1 MAQQTAGLVTTAK
14 PQKGGAVSSATLGTA
29 IPADAAAT
37 LNAAFV
43 KLGYV
48 SEDGLTNGNEK
59 DVEDIKDWGGDTV
72 LSVGTGRKETF
83 QMTFIQSLDPDV
95 LKEVYGQENVK
106 IASGNKL
113 VTVDHNAKDM
123 PHRVF
128 VIEMIMAGGYVKR
141 IVIPD
146 GQVTEVG
153 DVVYKAGEAVGY
165 ETTIT
170 AYPSAAID
178 GSTAR
183 EYIASVSG
191 GVLPA

>member
-1 MAQQTAGLVTTAK
+1 MAQATPGLVTTAK
-14 PQKGGAVSSATLGTA
+14 PQKGGAVSSAPLGTA

-59 DVEDIKDWGGDTV
+59 DSEDIKEWGGDTV

-83 QMTFIQSLDPDV
+83 QLTFIQSLDPDV

-128 VIEMIMAGGYVKR
+128 VIEMIMAGGYIKR

-153 DVVYKAGEAVGY
+153 EVVYKAGEAVGY

-170 AYPSAAID
+170 AYPSTVID

-183 EYIASVSG
+183 EYIAAVSG

>member
-1 MAQQTAGLVTTAK
+1 MAQSTAGLVTTAK
-14 PQKGGAVSSATLGTA
+14 PQKGGAVSSAPLGTA

-48 SEDGLTNGNEK
+48 SEDGLT
-59 DVEDIKDWGGDTV
+59 
-72 LSVGTGRKETF
+72 VGTGRKETF
-83 QMTFIQSLDPDV
+83 QLTFIQSLDPDV

-128 VIEMIMAGGYVKR
+128 VIEMIMAGGYIKR

-170 AYPSAAID
+170 AYPSAVID

-183 EYIASVSG
+183 EYIAAVSG